1 MHLLSEEKQSSQ
13 DSSNSGQVLYR
24 RHSIVVWTKV
34 VQRHP
39 NEDWQSWRQVSREG
53 SSSNWS
59 RTPEQNPWTLHTGS
73 SGMQKCCPDKH
84 SGQISSSRTWQS
96 LKSKH
101 RLVKV
106 ENVNHLHSRFSLHR
120 SKQAN
125 SSVVVKTPTVELSRH
140 SPDWKH
146 WADQP
151 IKVQILYIRY
161 KI

>member
-1 MHLLSEEKQSSQ
+1 MIKESLWTGFEQKTLQSGLDKGDPATSKWRLTKLKTGFQ
-13 DSSNSGQVLYR
+13 RGKFLKVIQNSRAV
-24 RHSIVVWTKV
+24 
-34 VQRHP
+34 
-39 NEDWQSWRQVSREG
+39 
-53 SSSNWS
+53 
-59 RTPEQNPWTLHTGS
+59 PWILHTGS

-106 ENVNHLHSRFSLHR
+106 ENVNHLHSRFSLQR